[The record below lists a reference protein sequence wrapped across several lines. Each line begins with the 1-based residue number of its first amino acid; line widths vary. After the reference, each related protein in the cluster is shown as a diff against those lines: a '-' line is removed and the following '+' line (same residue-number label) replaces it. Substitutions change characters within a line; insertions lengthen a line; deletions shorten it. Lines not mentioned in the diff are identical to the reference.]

1 MDAPSKVSPLK
12 WPTLLAGT
20 ALGCEVLA
28 WAWTTRLIGGAE
40 LTGLL
45 WLAGTGLL
53 ALLISLVW
61 MWRVLRRMRHSLRRA
76 QTAALKVT
84 KHQQAMQ
91 LAQQEATRARQLLA
105 ASLDALDVGIEI
117 YDEHDRLVMYNQR
130 SSQMLAGFQRR
141 EDIGKTFESLVRA
154 NAWRGLIMTAI
165 GREEEWVQQRLH
177 IRGRHTAPLLEQLAN
192 GQWINTYETRT
203 ADGHLVCTHVDV
215 TEQVHREQ
223 DLEASNNRLARQ
235 SITDDLTGLGNRR
248 CFDQTLATEW
258 QRGARSGTPLS
269 LLMVD
274 IDHFKRYNDHFGH
287 PAGDEAL
294 RRVARALGA
303 CVRRAGE
310 LVARYGGEEFVL
322 LLPGADQNHA
332 LVTAQQCMDSMQR
345 EAIAHGDPDPTPFL
359 TCSIGVA
366 TVLPDAEREPMTLV
380 NAADAA
386 MYRAKS
392 NGRARFEIAGQADW
406 EIGEDTPRTRPTPL
420 APA

>member
-1 MDAPSKVSPLK
+1 MDAPSKLSPLT
-12 WPTLLAGT
+12 WPAVLAT
-20 ALGCEVLA
+20 AALGCEVIA
-28 WAWTTRLIGGAE
+28 WAWAIRLTGGAD

-45 WLAGTGLL
+45 WLAGTGLV
-53 ALLISLVW
+53 ALVGSMVW
-61 MWRVLRRMRHSLRRA
+61 MWWHLRRMRRTLRRA
-76 QTAALKVT
+76 QTTALKVT

-91 LAQQEATRARQLLA
+91 AAQLEAARARQLLA
-105 ASLDALDVGIEI
+105 SSLDVLDVGVEI
-117 YDEHDRLVMYNQR
+117 YDEHDRLVMFNQR
-130 SSQMLAGFQRR
+130 SSHMLTGFQRHN
-141 EDIGKTFESLVRA
+141 DIGKTFEVLVRA
-154 NAWRGLIMTAI
+154 NVARGLIAAAI
-165 GREEEWVQQRLH
+165 GHEEEWVQQRLH
-177 IRGRHTAPLLEQLAN
+177 VRGKHTAPLLQQITS
-192 GQWINTYETRT
+192 GQWIHTYEKHT

-235 SITDDLTGLGNRR
+235 SITDELTGLGNRR
-248 CFDQTLATEW
+248 CFDQTLETEW
-258 QRGARSGTPLS
+258 QRAARSGTPLS

-294 RRVARALGA
+294 RRIARALGA

-322 LLPGADQNHA
+322 LLPGANEAHA
-332 LVTAQQCMDSMQR
+332 LVTAQQCMEGLER
-345 EAIAHGDPDPTPFL
+345 EAIAHGEPTPTAFL

-366 TVLPDAEREPMTLV
+366 TVQPDAEREPAALV

-392 NGRARFEIAGQADW
+392 NGRARFEIAGKADW
-406 EIGEDTPRTRPTPL
+406 EIGDDTPRTRPTPL
-420 APA
+420 T